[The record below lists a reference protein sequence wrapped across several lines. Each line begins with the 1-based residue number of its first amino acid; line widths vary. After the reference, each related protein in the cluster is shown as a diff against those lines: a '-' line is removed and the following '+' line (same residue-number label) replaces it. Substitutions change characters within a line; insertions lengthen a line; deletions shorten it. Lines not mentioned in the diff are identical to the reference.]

1 MQIQMKN
8 FKYEAAMKCKVGPKL
23 VKGSNVVL
31 PYTCLNRNIQ
41 IPIYKHKYTNTN
53 KYEYSNVQIC
63 KVGPK
68 FGERQQC
75 VAAIQMELDGTHVQ
89 TPSTRTPQP
98 THGQISKYLDIHVSK
113 VPHYIL

>member
-1 MQIQMKN
+1 MKN
-8 FKYEAAMKCKVGPKL
+8 VKYETAMECNVGPKF
-23 VKGSNVVL
+23 VKGSNVLL
-31 PYTCLNRNIQ
+31 PFTCLNRNIQ
-41 IPIYKHKYTNTN
+41 IPIYKHKYTN

-89 TPSTRTPQP
+89 TPTTRTPQP
-98 THGQISKYLDIHVSK
+98 THGQILKYLDIRISK
-113 VPHYIL
+113 VPHYKL